1 MSALVTELRM
11 MAEGQPFNQRARM
24 LEAAAEIEALGRD
37 YEIARAAHDM
47 AFKQAME
54 NGEKANRLREYAMN
68 ATKLLEG
75 ILAAKGTSAWEWAAD
90 IEAVLAKAPK

>member
-1 MSALVTELRM
+1 VERDTHKKSLDMLYGVPFSDRCYHALKSRAERAEALV
-11 MAEGQPFNQRARM
+11 P
-24 LEAAAEIEALGRD
+24 
-37 YEIARAAHDM
+37 
-47 AFKQAME
+47 
-54 NGEKANRLREYAMN
+54 YAVN